1 MKKLKDLRAWII
13 TQQEETVARQRDSQR
28 TGNPH
33 LATREAGAAQA
44 YIRVIEQ
51 IDKALKPKEK
61 IK

>member
-1 MKKLKDLRAWII
+1 MKKLQLLRAWIVLQ
-13 TQQEETVARQRDSQR
+13 QQETVVRQRDSQR

-51 IDKALKPKEK
+51 IDKALVKKEK
-61 IK
+61 VK